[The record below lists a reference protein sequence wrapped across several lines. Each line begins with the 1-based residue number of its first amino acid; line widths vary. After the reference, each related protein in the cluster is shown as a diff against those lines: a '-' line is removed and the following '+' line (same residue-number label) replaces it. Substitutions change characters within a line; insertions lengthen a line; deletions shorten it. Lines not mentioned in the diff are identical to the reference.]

1 MKGVAGLMVAVECDH
16 HRGLPCVEIVGLPDA
31 SVREAT
37 SRIRPALRNAGFQ
50 FPLAR
55 LTINLS
61 PAWQHKLGV
70 GLDLPMAVSVLAA
83 SGQLPAGATE
93 RCALVGELALDGR
106 VMPVKGVIPACIA
119 AASAGLSHVVVPAA
133 NCREAC
139 LVPGVTV
146 VPVADLVQAVR
157 FLRSGQMP
165 RLPEPAGPGA
175 GDPAPEASTEPMLDV
190 AHVLGQDAAVRAMEV
205 AIAGGHHVLL
215 VGPPGTG
222 KTMLASCAADVMPPL
237 SDSEWLA
244 TASIRSIAGEDV
256 ASVCSRRRPFRQ
268 PNHTTT
274 VAGMLG
280 GGVPPVPGEVT
291 LAHTGIL
298 FLDELA
304 QFAPAVIRSLA
315 EPMEKRVVRLMRAG
329 SAVSYPADF
338 IMVAC
343 ANPCP
348 CGMHGYR
355 PEECTCSPSTLASYR
370 RRLGGPTADR
380 IDIRVEVPRRE
391 SARLTVVSASRTTE
405 AVRRRI
411 ESARAIQAERY
422 GREGATNSHVAP
434 GQVRRLLSSGRHA
447 AALLSSA
454 VDRFGMSVRAYHSMI
469 KVART
474 IADLDGSSEIREEH
488 VLEALGY
495 RATFFGGVER

>member
-1 MKGVAGLMVAVECDH
+1 M
-16 HRGLPCVEIVGLPDA
+16 
-31 SVREAT
+31 
-37 SRIRPALRNAGFQ
+37 
-50 FPLAR
+50 
-55 LTINLS
+55 
-61 PAWQHKLGV
+61 
-70 GLDLPMAVSVLAA
+70 
-83 SGQLPAGATE
+83 
-93 RCALVGELALDGR
+93 
-106 VMPVKGVIPACIA
+106 
-119 AASAGLSHVVVPAA
+119 VVPAA

-304 QFAPAVIRSLA
+304 QFAPAVIRSLV

-355 PEECTCSPSTLASYR
+355 PEECTCSPSTLALTAAVWRAHR
-370 RRLGGPTADR
+370 RQDR
-380 IDIRVEVPRRE
+380 YPREVPRRE

-405 AVRRRI
+405 AVQADRVCP
-411 ESARAIQAERY
+411 AIQAERTAA
-422 GREGATNSHVAP
+422 RELPTP
-434 GQVRRLLSSGRHA
+434 TRRLA
-447 AALLSSA
+447 
-454 VDRFGMSVRAYHSMI
+454 RFGAC
-469 KVART
+469 
-474 IADLDGSSEIREEH
+474 
-488 VLEALGY
+488 
-495 RATFFGGVER
+495 